1 MTENFMDKIC
11 IVRRRQQNSYVEP
24 LWGKGMP
31 ITLEEPREEKDPM
44 MTMPMTP
51 GASKFIPLS
60 DSEKGTLKIISAIAV
75 DNPSLEEGRVTFNF
89 RLRTEETLKMLKPEQ
104 VCQML
109 QISKTFLVKLVRQS
123 RLRSYKFGRLRRFL
137 LADVI
142 DYLTASEDHPGMG
155 EKKNNEAPGFRPKYS
170 N

>member
-1 MTENFMDKIC
+1 MDKIC
-11 IVRRRQQNSYVEP
+11 IVRRRQQNNYNEP

-31 ITLEEPREEKDPM
+31 ITLEEPLEEKDPM
-44 MTMPMTP
+44 MTMPMVP
-51 GASKFIPLS
+51 GEAKFFPVS
-60 DSEKGTLKIISAIAV
+60 NPEKGTLKIISGIALEDPMV
-75 DNPSLEEGRVTFNF
+75 EEGRVTFNF

-109 QISKTFLVKLVRQS
+109 QVGKTFLVKLVRQKK
-123 RLRSYKFGRLRRFL
+123 LRSYKFGRLRRFL

-142 DYLTASEDHPGMG
+142 DYLAVSEDAPGQG